1 MNLFSIKILK
11 LTLHRFIFLVWLL
24 SAQHLLSAQPSQPIA
39 PEQAYGELFEQV
51 QLQAVFP
58 DSKTFVDCLPK
69 APIDE
74 IMARFNQQKSKRNFD
89 LKKFV
94 DKYFELPPQP
104 SSGYQSDASRNIVEH
119 INALWPVLTR
129 QPDGASGSLI
139 PLPNPYV
146 VPGGRFGEVYYWDSY
161 FTMLGLQVSGKTEL
175 IEDMVDNFS
184 HLINTIGFIPNG
196 NRTYYRGRSQPPF
209 YALMV
214 QLLAEE
220 KGDDILKKYLSYLEK
235 EYNFW
240 MAGSENL
247 SSSGEAFRRVVRM
260 PNGTILNRYWDDFAE
275 PRPES
280 YKEDYRLAQEAGR
293 PPEELYRD
301 IRAAA
306 ESGWDFSA
314 RWFADGTIM
323 ASIQTTKIIPVDLN
337 ALLYNLEKTIAEAHR
352 VAGNTD
358 KSLVFEAKARARK
371 TSIIQYCYNL
381 EKGYYTDYLFVE
393 NKSSDMVTM
402 AGVFPLFFGIAT
414 QDEAGKI
421 AKVLEENLLKDGGFL
436 TTSIESEQQW
446 DAPNGWAPLQWMAY
460 AGLKN
465 YGFNELASKAAE
477 RWIDLNEKVYESTGK
492 MVEKYIVTGTSDEA
506 GGGEYPLQD
515 GFGWSNGVLLKLME
529 AEGRLD

>member
-1 MNLFSIKILK
+1 MKKYNNLTVKLFKTQIAAFLLCFALSGQILK
-11 LTLHRFIFLVWLL
+11 GQAT
-24 SAQHLLSAQPSQPIA
+24 QPIA

-69 APIDE
+69 APVSE
-74 IMARFNQQKSKRNFD
+74 IMALFNKQKNKSKFD
-89 LKKFV
+89 IKKFV
-94 DKYFELPPQP
+94 EKYFSLPPQP
-104 SSGYQSDASRNIVEH
+104 SSGYKSDQNRSVVEH

-129 QPDGASGSLI
+129 QPDGANGSLI

-161 FTMLGLQVSGKTEL
+161 FTMLGLQVSGKTVLLEN
-175 IEDMVDNFS
+175 MVDNFS
-184 HLINTIGFIPNG
+184 HLINTLGFIPNG
-196 NRTYYRGRSQPPF
+196 NRTYYKGRSQPPF

-214 QLLAEE
+214 QILADE
-220 KGDDILKKYLSYLEK
+220 KGEGVFEKYLPYLER

-240 MAGSENL
+240 MAGGENL
-247 SSSGEAFRRVVRM
+247 TSAGQAFRRVVRM
-260 PNGTILNRYWDDFAE
+260 PNGTILNRYWDDYAE

-293 PPEELYRD
+293 EPEQLYRD
-301 IRAAA
+301 IRAAC
-306 ESGWDFSA
+306 ESGWDFSS

-323 ASIQTTKIIPVDLN
+323 ASIQTTKIVPVDLN
-337 ALLYNLEKTIAEAHR
+337 SLLYNLEQTIAKGYT
-352 VAGNTD
+352 VAGNKE
-358 KSLVFEAKARARK
+358 KSVLYASKARARK
-371 TSIIQYCYNL
+371 TTIIQYCYNL
-381 EKGYYTDYLFVE
+381 GKGYYTDYLITTNTASPIV
-393 NKSSDMVTM
+393 SM
-402 AGVFPLFFGIAT
+402 AGVYPLFFGIAT
-414 QDEAGKI
+414 QDEAAQI
-421 AKVLEENLLKDGGFL
+421 AQVLETELLKDGGFL
-436 TTSIESEQQW
+436 TTAIESEQQW

-465 YGFNELASKAAE
+465 YGFHDLASKAAE
-477 RWIDLNEKVYESTGK
+477 RWINLNQKVYKSTGK

-529 AEGRLD
+529 AEGKL